1 MSVKDL
7 SIKVNIAGRMYPLT
21 VQQDE
26 EESIRKAVKAIDEMV
41 KDYEKNY
48 AVKDKQDLLAMVAL
62 QYATQVVNLNEKTEA
77 IDKSLHTKLNVLNDL
92 ISEVL

>member
-1 MSVKDL
+1 MKDL

-21 VQQDE
+21 VQQSE
-26 EESIRKAVKAIDEMV
+26 EENIRKAVKAIDEMV
-41 KDYEKNY
+41 KDYEQNY

-62 QYATQVVNLNEKTEA
+62 HYATQALELN
-77 IDKSLHTKLNVLNDL
+77 DKSTIIDNGLNSKLKVLNGL

>member
-1 MSVKDL
+1 MKDL

-41 KDYEKNY
+41 RDYEQNY

-62 QYATQVVNLNEKTEA
+62 QYATQVVNLNEKTDS
-77 IDKSLHTKLNVLNDL
+77 IDKSFNTKLKVLNDL

>member
-1 MSVKDL
+1 MKDL

-26 EESIRKAVKAIDEMV
+26 EENIRKAVKAIDEMV

-48 AVKDKQDLLAMVAL
+48 AVKDKQDLLSMVAL
-62 QYATQVVNLNEKTEA
+62 QYATQVVNLNEKTET
-77 IDKSLHTKLNVLNDL
+77 IDKSLHTKLNVLNDV

>member
-1 MSVKDL
+1 MKDL

-48 AVKDKQDLLAMVAL
+48 AVKDKQDLLSMVAL
-62 QYATQVVNLNEKTEA
+62 QYATQVVNLNEKTES

>member
-1 MSVKDL
+1 
-7 SIKVNIAGRMYPLT
+7 MYPLT

-48 AVKDKQDLLAMVAL
+48 AVKDKQDLLSMVAL
-62 QYATQVVNLNEKTEA
+62 QYATQVVNLNEKTES

>member
-1 MSVKDL
+1 MKDL

-21 VQQDE
+21 VQQTE
-26 EESIRKAVKAIDEMV
+26 EENIRKAVKAIDEMV
-41 KDYEKNY
+41 RDYEQNY

-62 QYATQVVNLNEKTEA
+62 QYATQAIELNAKTTS
-77 IDKSLHTKLNVLNDL
+77 IDSGLNSQLKVLNDL